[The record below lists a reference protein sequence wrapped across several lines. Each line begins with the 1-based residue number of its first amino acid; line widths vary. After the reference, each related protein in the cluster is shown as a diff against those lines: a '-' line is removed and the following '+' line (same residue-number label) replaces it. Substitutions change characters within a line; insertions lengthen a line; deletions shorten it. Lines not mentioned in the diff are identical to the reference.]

1 MNNIKI
7 LVDSGSDLSL
17 EYCKKY
23 DITIV
28 PLNLQIEGR
37 TVSDDG
43 HFDAAKYCEYLKVAP
58 QVPKSAQPSPQAF
71 LDCYRRFSDREHI
84 IVITMSAKA
93 SGTHQSAVLAR
104 DLFEEENKSCR
115 IHVVD
120 SASTSFAISMLAFH
134 AAQMRQNGLPAT
146 EIVAQLVEDTLHIG
160 TYYLIDDISFLI
172 KGGRISSIK
181 GGLLTKMSIKPIV
194 GARNG
199 MAYHHSNALGFQKGL
214 AKLVSLFR
222 NNAFPGSDVF
232 ISHSNC
238 LSKAKQLEEAN
249 SPRRTQYR
257 CSNWADARNHVYP
270 CRPRYHRLVFLS
282 GAVYLISIFPKSP
295 QGLFFILHMDVNVLT
310 MYFSV
315 LDPCR
320 PPLLELKKNR
330 LRDSSAN

>member
-58 QVPKSAQPSPQAF
+58 QIPKSAQPSPQAF

-84 IVITMSAKA
+84 IIITMSAKA

-120 SASTSFAISMLAFH
+120 SASTSFSNLH
-134 AAQMRQNGLPAT
+134 AGFPRGTNASKR
-146 EIVAQLVEDTLHIG
+146 VACHRNCRAA
-160 TYYLIDDISFLI
+160 
-172 KGGRISSIK
+172 GR
-181 GGLLTKMSIKPIV
+181 GYTAHRHLL
-194 GARNG
+194 
-199 MAYHHSNALGFQKGL
+199 
-214 AKLVSLFR
+214 
-222 NNAFPGSDVF
+222 SD
-232 ISHSNC
+232 
-238 LSKAKQLEEAN
+238 
-249 SPRRTQYR
+249 R
-257 CSNWADARNHVYP
+257 
-270 CRPRYHRLVFLS
+270 
-282 GAVYLISIFPKSP
+282 
-295 QGLFFILHMDVNVLT
+295 
-310 MYFSV
+310 
-315 LDPCR
+315 
-320 PPLLELKKNR
+320 
-330 LRDSSAN
+330 

>member
-58 QVPKSAQPSPQAF
+58 QIPKSAQPSPQAF

-194 GARNG
+194 GVRNG

-238 LSKAKQLEEAN
+238 LSKAKQLEEAILRAAP
-249 SPRRTQYR
+249 STVVRIGQMRGTMCTHAGPDT
-257 CSNWADARNHVYP
+257 
-270 CRPRYHRLVFLS
+270 
-282 GAVYLISIFPKSP
+282 I
-295 QGLFFILHMDVNVLT
+295 GLFFYQEQFI
-310 MYFSV
+310 
-315 LDPCR
+315 
-320 PPLLELKKNR
+320 
-330 LRDSSAN
+330 